1 MHDTKLR
8 YFICILSFLLF
19 IAVAHVATAYGQG
32 QERISLV
39 LETAAG
45 TILYENRPV
54 VININGTVLPEADM
68 PAIILQDRTFVPL
81 RHVFESIGAVVDF
94 HPAQQRIMIA
104 HDNSLIV
111 MHIGQYHF
119 NHDAAV
125 HQMDVAPQI
134 INERTMVPVSFVANA
149 MGFIVGWDENS
160 FTVSLTQPPQANPP
174 NSPTVTDPTDPG
186 NTHYYDII
194 TIEDED
200 AQGLD
205 FAELSIDR
213 SPGPI
218 PGETNLE
225 ATVSAINWTNDHSQF
240 IISATSRIS
249 MVDWFMLPDGR
260 LIIDIIHS
268 RLDLPQSSFNI
279 NNGFIRTIRTGH
291 NINEDGINIA
301 RVVFDLDA
309 PVIYRVTLSHDRHH
323 VTIGFEGNQIA
334 GVDFVVQPDT
344 TRESVV
350 IAGVVSPQVDIF
362 MLPDPLRLVIDM
374 PNTQMDMLE
383 SVVGNGRFVERVRIG
398 QFDATTTRVVVDL
411 LQEVSFSVDR
421 VGNTVIVHLFEPTYR
436 NIEFN
441 HTAGVLEISK
451 PTPYLSIAHITTED
465 RYREQQYIIT
475 FPGDLSAFF
484 GYGTYWVRDNVVS
497 SVEVVTV
504 NGMTQL
510 IINTNR
516 IMGFHISENADTIF
530 VRAVNPRELSSRIVL
545 IDPGHGGHDPG
556 AVHHGMRESD
566 VVLDVA
572 NMVMYLLNRDGLVR
586 AYTTRVDDS
595 TVPNAHRA
603 EMANEIAD
611 IFVSIHFNAANAR
624 ATGTE
629 VLYTVT
635 EAERGLDFNSRH
647 MAAIFQRNLVNALG
661 TVDRGIRDRPRI
673 QVLNATRIPAVLV
686 EIEFMDTP
694 ATAARIA
701 TQEFRW
707 LAAQTIVDSIY
718 EVFGIFTPQR

>member
-1 MHDTKLR
+1 MQDTRLR
-8 YFICILSFLLF
+8 YVFGLIGVMLF
-19 IAVAHVATAYGQG
+19 SLIISVAQVATAYGQ
-32 QERISLV
+32 ERIQLL
-39 LETAAG
+39 LETASG
-45 TILYENRPV
+45 TIHYENRPV
-54 VININGTVLPEADM
+54 VLNINGNILPDADM

-119 NHDAAV
+119 NHDAAI

-134 INERTMVPVSFVANA
+134 INDRTMVPVSFVAGA
-149 MGFIVGWDENS
+149 MGFNVGWDENT

-174 NSPTVTDPTDPG
+174 SSPTTDDPTGPG

-194 TIEDED
+194 HDED
-200 AQGLD
+200 DSDTLGHD

-213 SPGPI
+213 SPSLI

-225 ATVSAINWTNDHSQF
+225 TTVNAVNWTNDHSQF

-249 MVDWFMLPDGR
+249 MVEWFMLPDGR

-268 RLDLPQSSFNI
+268 RLDLAQSNFNI

-291 NINEDGINIA
+291 NISEHGINIS
-301 RVVFDLDA
+301 RIVFDLDA
-309 PVIYRVTLSHDRHH
+309 PVIYHVTLSHDRRH
-323 VTIGFEGNQIA
+323 VTIGFEGNQIG
-334 GVDFVVQPDT
+334 GVDFVAQPDA

-350 IAGVVSPQVDIF
+350 ITGVVSPQVNIF
-362 MLPDPLRLVIDM
+362 MLFDPLRLVIDL
-374 PNTQMDMLE
+374 PNTQLDTLD
-383 SVVGNGRFVERVRIG
+383 SVVGNGRFVQGVRIG

-411 LQEVSFSVDR
+411 LQDVSFSVDR
-421 VGNTVIVHLFEPTYR
+421 VGNAVIVHLFEPTYR
-436 NIEFN
+436 NITFN
-441 HTAGVLEISK
+441 HIAGVIEITK
-451 PTPYLSIAHITTED
+451 PTPYLTINHIVTDD
-465 RYREQQYIIT
+465 RYREQRFVIT
-475 FPGDLSAFF
+475 LPGDFSEFF
-484 GYGTYWVRDNVVS
+484 GYGTYLVHDNVVS
-497 SVEVVTV
+497 GIEIVTV
-504 NGMTQL
+504 GGLTQL
-510 IINTNR
+510 IVYTNR
-516 IMGFHISENADTIF
+516 IMGFNISENADTIF
-530 VRAVNPRELSSRIVL
+530 IRAMNPRELYSRVVL
-545 IDPGHGGHDPG
+545 IDPGHGGRDPG

-566 VVLDVA
+566 IVLDVA

-595 TVPNAHRA
+595 TVPNSLRA

-635 EAERGLDFNSRH
+635 EAERGLSFNSRH
-647 MAAIFQRNLVNALG
+647 MAAIFQRNLVEALG

-673 QVLNATRIPAVLV
+673 QVLNATTIPAVLV
-686 EIEFMDTP
+686 EIEFMDTA

-707 LAAQTIVDSIY
+707 LAAQAIVDSIY
-718 EVFGIFTPQR
+718 ESFGL